1 MAIVYRLVKGSPLT
15 FAEEDGNFSDLDGR
29 LATVEGA
36 RAANPIDSITISGNQ
51 LTFHYTTAA
60 GGGSDTVT
68 FPTAQWNGRGE
79 WAPGVSYAI
88 NDLVTESGNLYLVKV
103 AHTSATSFD
112 PGEQIGGQHVY
123 QFILGPLGQ
132 TETLGL
138 AGSSYTLQ
146 GTDNLKYYRTTA
158 TGGSV
163 TVTIPLNASV
173 AIPINSE
180 VSFRQSASSVLTFAA
195 AGGVTLNVPT
205 GFSAATNY
213 LGAVVTLKKVAIDS
227 WDIFGALVTP

>member
-1 MAIVYRLVKGSPLT
+1 MTITYRLVKGSPLT
-15 FAEEDGNFSDLDGR
+15 FAEEDGNFSNLDGR
-29 LATVEGA
+29 VQTLEAA
-36 RAANPIDSITISGNQ
+36 HFANPIDTVTVSGNQ

-68 FPTAQWNGRGE
+68 LPTAQWNGRGE

-88 NDLVTESGNLYLVKV
+88 NDLVAESGNLYLVKV
-103 AHTSATSFD
+103 AHLSATSFD

-132 TETLGL
+132 TETLALSGP
-138 AGSSYTLQ
+138 AYTLQ
-146 GTDNLKYYRTTA
+146 GTDNLKFYRTNA

-163 TVTIPLNASV
+163 TITIPLNATI
-173 AIPINSE
+173 AIPLNSE
-180 VSFRQSASSVLTFAA
+180 ISFRQSASSVLTFAA
-195 AGGVTLNVPT
+195 AAGVTLNVPA

-213 LGAVVTLKKVAIDS
+213 VGAVVTLKKVATDS

>member
-1 MAIVYRLVKGSPLT
+1 MTITYRLVKGSPLT

-29 LATVEGA
+29 VHTLETAHF
-36 RAANPIDSITISGNQ
+36 ANPIDAVTISGNQ

-68 FPTAQWNGRGE
+68 LPTAQWNGRGE
-79 WAPGVSYAI
+79 WQPGVSYAV

-103 AHTSATSFD
+103 AHLSATSFD

-132 TETLGL
+132 TETVALS
-138 AGSSYTLQ
+138 GSAYTLQ
-146 GTDNLKYYRTTA
+146 GTDNLKFYRTTA
-158 TGGSV
+158 TVGSV
-163 TVTIPLNASV
+163 TVTIPLNATV
-173 AIPINSE
+173 AIPLNSE
-180 VSFRQSASSVLTFAA
+180 VSFRQSGSSVLNFTAA
-195 AGGVTLNVPT
+195 AGVTLNVPT
-205 GFSAATNY
+205 GFSAGTSY
-213 LGAVVTLKKVAIDS
+213 VGAVITLKKVATDS